1 MEAIAKRKQLEQKD
15 TITVAPTP
23 MTAKAPPTTLS
34 ANAEV
39 KPDSTQSSSPY
50 KHLEENQHWTIFAM
64 ENTEPVLAAEAM
76 RAIERYNRETFFN
89 RSFTTQLVN
98 LDSRYRLITIGPF
111 GNFRES
117 TFEWTI
123 SCPLQLPPASRIE
136 HYPLPTHKV
145 GPGDVGR
152 SALAESIALF
162 RMW

>member
-1 MEAIAKRKQLEQKD
+1 
-15 TITVAPTP
+15 

-64 ENTEPVLAAEAM
+64 ENIEPVLAAEAM

-117 TFEWTI
+117 MAYIERVKSKTSTELVPWMSPGKYEW
-123 SCPLQLPPASRIE
+123 LPASTENLTILKDRKE
-136 HYPLPTHKV
+136 LGVY
-145 GPGDVGR
+145 R
-152 SALAESIALF
+152 SFINTK
-162 RMW
+162 RP